1 LGDPTGARRYSTIS
15 AEPVEKWRATLAN
28 PYRKRWCRGYL
39 RWVGAERLAVMGYD
53 LEELLE
59 QLDAIGTSPRSVA
72 SDAVHGGYWALAQ
85 RRKRAAFKRMAP
97 RVR

>member
-1 LGDPTGARRYSTIS
+1 
-15 AEPVEKWRATLAN
+15 
-28 PYRKRWCRGYL
+28 
-39 RWVGAERLAVMGYD
+39 MGYD